1 MRADVL
7 IITGV
12 VNIRTIV
19 DEVEVSL
26 VLVCVW
32 SELAILTALVPFKIK
47 TPLLFFTVH
56 LLVKIELL
64 MLAVF
69 S

>member
-1 MRADVL
+1 MRAKVL

-19 DEVEVSL
+19 NKVEISL
-26 VLVCVW
+26 ILFCAR
-32 SELAILTALVPFKIK
+32 SELAILAALMPFKIK
-47 TPLLFFTVH
+47 RPNLFFTVH

-64 MLAVF
+64 MLTVF
-69 S
+69 A